1 MKKFISFEYN
11 LTKEYHAIGIS
22 SHLKDYKLC
31 WNLNNILEINLQKN
45 NNFISS
51 KKKSNLEEYSFYHYY
66 DLNQRCFYYLLSN
79 KKNNSFLIEKMPETD
94 YVLLM
99 KGYMNQQKINDIVIN
114 IKKTTNILTAFLIN
128 MEKYNEMNGFLT
140 DIELHYINV
149 IKETGSHLLIN

>member
-11 LTKEYHAIGIS
+11 LTEEYHAIGIS